1 MKRRAKAAP
10 SLSALLLL
18 LALAGVPAGAQRLFW
33 ESPRVL
39 VPSGAR
45 FPAAAAGGGLM
56 VAVWQEFVQTAG
68 GRQEVWLTA
77 STSRDARQWR
87 TVSRF
92 AGPFPTQER
101 ETPIFS
107 LTVGSGGVIY
117 VAAAAAERRT
127 AVFASRDEGRSFA
140 QLASVEAFVT
150 SVAPSLFITSRGEL
164 LLFATQESGT
174 YLSLQYALSR
184 DGVRWSDFQPL
195 VSDEQVPT
203 NFLAHHVVFQGRD
216 YVVFQTLR
224 KGERRYQL
232 ELLSSGD
239 GGRTWGQPRQLAFE
253 ETVGRDRRGPEF
265 FSNQRP
271 FLAALPDRL
280 GLVWE
285 RQYQSGSAQV
295 YYLELDGEGNPFGQ
309 PRAVTEGAAAAYFP
323 RLVRYRER
331 SYIFYFSGADK
342 VFAAES
348 TAAGWEARE
357 LDELSGSS
365 YFAYPVELAGRL
377 YVFWENRAGSS
388 SRLIVLQP
396 DQSVEA
402 PRLAAVNFVPG
413 QPSRQDLV
421 QVRWSVSAD
430 SSGIAGFNYVWSRDP
445 EAKVPAG
452 DPSLLADAR
461 NASVRA
467 EQDGNWYFCVAA
479 QDYAGNWS
487 APATIAYTRDTTPP
501 GKPRVVLPPL
511 DPQGYLQDNSFE
523 LSWQP
528 ADPADAAGYAV
539 NLEYLGSQEAAPAAP
554 PERGDSRLSPPA
566 APPLPPTANT
576 RATRAAYAN
585 LDDGVWAFAVAALD
599 AAGNR
604 GEPAVVLLRLNKYVP
619 VTYISYV
626 NEQRDPTGVVGL
638 TIGGRG
644 FELGGQVGTVLLD
657 RDGSPPYDYS
667 FSRSS
672 GAFRIVSDR
681 LIRGLALPNVQEGAY
696 RVGVIHPTR
705 GVAWSG
711 PVLRLE
717 RPGTVKFGDFSEPNV
732 YPYSSPWQRV
742 RLLTGTLGTNTLLA
756 WLAVLFLVV
765 LFLAS
770 LRRLVSLAQ
779 EGRILRREVMA
790 VLRGEIPSA
799 RKVVSMAELKRK
811 GLGLRW
817 KYTALVMILVLLVV
831 LMVSIPISIY
841 MIDTQRQTMVE
852 GLVQRVDTLMAGLS
866 STAADNLNQEGL
878 RQLNAMR
885 DQVRATMPEA
895 QFFTLTGHGLRDEGR
910 FDYLWVSSDPQA
922 AAKTEGKQFS
932 GNYGEVR
939 LQDEIAAQVDRLASE
954 VNQAA
959 RARVTGLVGDTDR
972 LLKEVQQT
980 SDAQRRTRLLQEV
993 LDLSTQIDSALQDI
1007 RGKARSHPSLDP
1019 QRPPQNLAPTYL
1031 FYLPVVFRQPG
1042 QDVYFRGA
1050 VRLAVSTEDIRAQL
1064 AGSQRRLILQTG
1076 IIALVVLG
1084 LGLIGALI
1092 MASITV
1098 GPIKKLAAGVAKI
1111 RDTEDKEL
1119 LEKEPPIDVGTR
1131 DEIGSLAETVNEM
1144 RGGLVK
1150 AAKAQKEMTM
1160 GKDIQRMFLPLAKD
1174 ARGRMGSTAGEQ
1186 NELLEIFGY
1195 YEGAREVS
1203 GDFFDYRRLADK
1215 YYAMI
1220 KCDVSG
1226 KGVSAALIMVEVATI
1241 FSTYFREWTPRSPGL
1256 RLEPLADQINDMV
1269 EERGF
1274 PGRFAALTLALLDA
1288 GTGKVWLC
1296 NAGDT
1301 KQHIYRQ
1308 AEGGTRVLAL
1318 PDAPACGVFPKV
1330 MVDAKGGFQQVPQ
1343 QLAVGDV
1350 LFLFTDGIEDGLG
1363 EVARGMKGA
1372 EARPDGEPRQGAAR
1386 PADDSGNG
1394 MERIYAVIDAVF
1406 NRRMFKLR
1414 GHHNPL
1420 LEPELEFDF
1429 SGCSGS
1435 VEEAVLGLVCV
1446 EKVLRLQPAAD
1457 AGEKDRV
1464 NVDRRVD
1471 AFLQKHYGQYP
1482 RYFARR
1488 LEARED
1494 EESAIFTHLRE
1505 DPQYDDLTILAVRK
1519 K

>member
-1 MKRRAKAAP
+1 MKRRALAGLP
-10 SLSALLLL
+10 PVLLLL
-18 LALAGVPAGAQRLFW
+18 VVLGAVPAGAQRLFW

-39 VPSGAR
+39 VSSGAR

-56 VAVWQEFVQTAG
+56 VAVWQEFMQTVG

-87 TVSRF
+87 TASRF
-92 AGPFPTQER
+92 AGPFPAQER

-107 LTVGSGGVIY
+107 LAVDSKGNIF

-140 QLASVEAFVT
+140 QVASVEAFAT

-174 YLSLQYALSR
+174 YLSMHYALSR

-203 NFLAHHVVFQGRD
+203 NFLAHHVVFGGRD

-239 GGRTWGQPRQLAFE
+239 GGRTWGQARQLAFE
-253 ETVGRDRRGPEF
+253 ETVGRDRRGAEF

-295 YYLELDGEGNPFGQ
+295 YYLELDGEGNPLGQ
-309 PRAVTEGAAAAYFP
+309 PRAVTEGSAAAYFP

-357 LDELSGSS
+357 LDELTGSS

-377 YVFWENRAGSS
+377 YVFWENRVGSS

-413 QPSRQDLV
+413 QASRQDLV

-430 SSGIAGFNYVWSRDP
+430 SSGIAGFNYVWSQDP

-467 EQDGNWYFCVAA
+467 ERDGNWYLRVAA

-501 GKPRVVLPPL
+501 GKPRILLPPL
-511 DPQGYLQDNSFE
+511 DPQGYLQANSFG
-523 LSWQP
+523 LDWQP
-528 ADPADAAGYAV
+528 QDPSDVAGYAV
-539 NLEYLGSQEAAPAAP
+539 NLEYLGSQEPTPSAP
-554 PERGDSRLSPPA
+554 PL
-566 APPLPPTANT
+566 PPLPPTANT

-626 NEQRDPTGVVGL
+626 NEQREPTGVVDL

-657 RDGSPPYDYS
+657 RDGLPPYDYS

-681 LIRGLALPNVQEGAY
+681 LIRGLTLPNVQEGVY
-696 RVGVIHPTR
+696 RVGVIHPAR

-742 RLLTGTLGTNTLLA
+742 RLLTGTLSTNTLLA
-756 WLAVLFLVV
+756 WLAVLFLMV

-770 LRRLVSLAQ
+770 LRRLASLAQ

-790 VLRGEIPSA
+790 VLRGEIPSP

-841 MIDTQRQTMVE
+841 MIDVQRRTMVA
-852 GLVQRVDTLMAGLS
+852 GLVQRVDTLMASLS

-910 FDYLWVSSDPQA
+910 FDYLWVSSDPQV

-932 GNYGEVR
+932 GDYGEVR

-959 RARVTGLVGDTDR
+959 RSRVSGLVEDTDR

-980 SDAQRRTRLLQEV
+980 SDAQSRTRLLQEI
-993 LDLSTQIDSALQDI
+993 LDLSARIDTELQNI

-1019 QRPPQNLAPTYL
+1019 QKPPQNLASTYL

-1050 VRLAVSTEDIRAQL
+1050 VRVAVSTQSIRAQL
-1064 AGSQRRLILQTG
+1064 AGSQQRLILQTG

-1084 LGLIGALI
+1084 LGLIGALV

-1111 RDTEDKEL
+1111 RDTEDIEEL
-1119 LEKEPPIDVGTR
+1119 EHEPPIDVGTR

-1160 GKDIQRMFLPLAKD
+1160 GKDIQRMFLPLVKD
-1174 ARGRMGSTAGEQ
+1174 AQGRMGSTAGEQ

-1195 YEGAREVS
+1195 YEGARAVS
-1203 GDFFDYRRLADK
+1203 GDFFDYRKLADK

-1256 RLEPLADQINDMV
+1256 KLAPLADQINDML

-1274 PGRFAALTLALLDA
+1274 PGRFAALTLAILDA

-1318 PDAPACGVFPKV
+1318 PDAPACGVFPKI

-1343 QLAVGDV
+1343 QLAAGDV

-1372 EARPDGEPRQGAAR
+1372 EARPGA
-1386 PADDSGNG
+1386 PAEDSGHG

-1406 NRRMFKLR
+1406 NRRVFKLS

-1420 LEPELEFDF
+1420 LEPELVFDF
-1429 SGCSGS
+1429 TGCSGS
-1435 VEEAVLGLVCV
+1435 VEEAVLGLVSV

-1457 AGEKDRV
+1457 AAEKDRV

-1494 EESAIFTHLRE
+1494 EESAIFSHLRE
-1505 DPQYDDLTILAVRK
+1505 DAQYDDLTILAVRK